1 MPRSRLGSKTEERN
15 GGEFNDAAAM
25 QSDLGGINKHWHKS
39 PKKIQMLHFGIL
51 DFVFDIFLLYIW

>member
-25 QSDLGGINKHWHKS
+25 QSDLGGINKHKHWHKS
-39 PKKIQMLHFGIL
+39 PKQIQMLYFT
-51 DFVFDIFLLYIW
+51 LL